1 MHFFML
7 KEFLAFYFVLKNSNN
22 NKNQPRKGLQFAYF
36 EIPSH
41 KRHGC
46 KGALEEGWRLEDVF
60 L

>member
-1 MHFFML
+1 ML